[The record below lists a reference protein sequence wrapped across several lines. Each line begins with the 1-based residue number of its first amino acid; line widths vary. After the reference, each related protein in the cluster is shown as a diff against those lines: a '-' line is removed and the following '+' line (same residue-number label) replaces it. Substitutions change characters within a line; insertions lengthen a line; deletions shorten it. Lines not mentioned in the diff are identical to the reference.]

1 MSSPSPDAVKTEIN
15 QGRMKVGNEILK
27 AVGTVIGGLYQLAAD
42 SAGKLVEI
50 TSSVGSLIHA
60 QQSSTTGTATPL
72 VVEQQAITLPAL
84 KITGRSAANVL
95 VNTLVAGASVTTAT
109 KAGFV
114 RISVVDAAGVMTDGS
129 YYLEVFTIT

>member
-1 MSSPSPDAVKTEIN
+1 MSSPSPDAVKTEID
-15 QGRMKVGNEILK
+15 QGRMKVGNEVLK
-27 AVGTVIGGLYQLAAD
+27 AVGTVISGLYQLAVD

-60 QQSSTTGTATPL
+60 QQSSTTGTDTPIL
-72 VVEQQAITLPAL
+72 VEQQAITLPAL
-84 KITGRSAANVL
+84 KITGRSAADVL

-114 RISVVDAAGVMTDGS
+114 RVAIVDSAGVMTDGS

>member
-1 MSSPSPDAVKTEIN
+1 MSSPSPDAVKVEID

-84 KITGRSAANVL
+84 KITGRSAADVL

-114 RISVVDAAGVMTDGS
+114 RVAIVDSAGVMTDGS